1 MSAGEGASKQI
12 LDLAGEE
19 EPTAVARFGAA
30 PYDPAQDREKIRG
43 RIAMAL
49 IVLLIGLISLLFVAI
64 LFGVIK
70 IDDLDKIVATVLTPI
85 MGIVGT
91 VIGFYFGEKSK

>member
-1 MSAGEGASKQI
+1 MSGTRP
-12 LDLAGEE
+12 LDLSDD
-19 EPTAVARFGAA
+19 PTPTQGATVGA
-30 PYDPAQDREKIRG
+30 TAYDPARDREKVRG

-49 IVLLIGLISLLFVAI
+49 IVLLIALISLLFLAI
-64 LFGVIK
+64 LASVVQVA
-70 IDDLDKIVATVLTPI
+70 DLDKIVATVLTPI

>member
-1 MSAGEGASKQI
+1 MSGSGP
-12 LDLAGEE
+12 LDLSGEPAPAPAG
-19 EPTAVARFGAA
+19 TAFNATA
-30 PYDPAQDREKIRG
+30 YDPAQDREKVRG

-49 IVLLIGLISLLFVAI
+49 IVLLIALVSLLFLAI
-64 LFGVIK
+64 LVSVVK
-70 IDDLDKIVATVLTPI
+70 VADLDKIVATILTPI